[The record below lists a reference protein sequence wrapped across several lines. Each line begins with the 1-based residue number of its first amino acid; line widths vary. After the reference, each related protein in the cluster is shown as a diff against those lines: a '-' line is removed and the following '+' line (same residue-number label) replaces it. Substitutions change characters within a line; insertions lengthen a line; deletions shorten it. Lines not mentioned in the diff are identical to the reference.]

1 MEHVLSARSLFGT
14 TMGFHIIFATL
25 GVGLPI
31 MMLAA
36 EIIYQRTKDP
46 HYAIMAKRWTKA
58 FAVLLGVGIPTGT
71 IASVQL
77 SLLWPGFME
86 AIGEV
91 LALPFQLEI
100 YAFFLEAIFMAIYV
114 YGADRISAKLRILSL
129 SLVSL
134 GALMSAVLITNVH
147 AWQETP
153 TGFEFVNGQFTNVNP
168 WVAFFN
174 PLFPV
179 TAFHV
184 ATSASL
190 TGAFVIA
197 SIAGYKLL
205 KKQRSIEEIALHKK
219 AVIVALVVGGIAAL
233 LTGLNGH
240 SSAIGIY
247 KYQPEKLAAAEG
259 LFETTANAPLSIGGY
274 VDPETQT
281 LKGAIQIPGFLSILS
296 TGSTSGVIRGLNDFP
311 VEEWPPLYIHILFNA
326 MVGVGTLLIGISF
339 AGIAWKYLRK
349 GKEYP
354 KWLLWTFVLSGP
366 MAIAGIELGWVFSEI
381 GRQPWTIY
389 RIMRTDEAVTL
400 TGNMGL
406 FFLLF
411 IGLYLLL
418 GITVVAV
425 LRYYFKRHPLIHD
438 LGKIGK

>member
-1 MEHVLSARSLFGT
+1 MEHVLSARALFGT

-134 GALMSAVLITNVH
+134 GALLSAVLITNVH
-147 AWQETP
+147 AWQESP
-153 TGFEFVNGQFTNVNP
+153 TGFEFVGGNFLNVDP
-168 WVAFFN
+168 WAAFFN
-174 PLFPV
+174 PLFGV

-184 ATSASL
+184 ATSSSL

-205 KKQRSIEEIALHKK
+205 KKQQSNQEISLHKK
-219 AVIVALVVGGIAAL
+219 ALFVSLIIGGIAAL

-240 SSAIGIY
+240 SSAIAIY
-247 KYQPEKLAAAEG
+247 EYQPEKLAAAEG

-274 VDPETQT
+274 VDPENQT
-281 LKGAIQIPGFLSILS
+281 VRGAIQIPGLLSILS
-296 TGSTSGVIRGLNDFP
+296 TGTTTGVIQGLNDFP
-311 VEEWPPLYIHILFNA
+311 RDEWPPLYIHILFNA

-339 AGIAWKYLRK
+339 LGLGWRYIKK

-354 KWLLWTFVLSGP
+354 KWLLWTFLLSGP

-389 RIMRTDEAVTL
+389 RVMRTDEAVTF

-406 FFLLF
+406 FFLIF
-411 IGLYLLL
+411 IGLYVLL
-418 GITVVAV
+418 GVTVLLV
-425 LRYYFKRHPLIHD
+425 LRYYFKRHPLIKD
-438 LGKIGK
+438 LDKIGN